1 MKSKL
6 IEHSRFEE
14 ALTLAG
20 LTFACFF
27 LVFFRYLWTGQIHFL
42 FLVWNLFLAA
52 IPWFLTSYMVVNR
65 VEKGVGFLCLV
76 WLLFFP
82 NAPYILTDLFH
93 LRHRAEV
100 PIWYDLILIIAFAWT
115 GLLYG
120 FFSLLDIEQKRPF
133 ALSQTLHIVFIVGLL
148 FLSGFGI
155 YIGRFLRWNSWDVVS
170 HPLGILTDVFDR
182 FVNPTAHPR
191 TWGVTIFMGLLLNM
205 MYFSI
210 RGLRKNRKEN

>member
-1 MKSKL
+1 
-6 IEHSRFEE
+6 
-14 ALTLAG
+14 
-20 LTFACFF
+20 
-27 LVFFRYLWTGQIHFL
+27 
-42 FLVWNLFLAA
+42 
-52 IPWFLTSYMVVNR
+52 MVVNR

-170 HPLGILTDVFDR
+170 HPLGIFTDVFDR
-182 FVNPTAHPR
+182 FINPTDHPR

-210 RGLRKNRKEN
+210 RGLGKNRKEN